1 MMTLRMARNGLGA
14 MVLGWALVGGGCA
27 QEPHT
32 APAPPRAQPSIDDML
47 AAGESASEQLAGDLQ
62 RLIDEDFG
70 GQRVLLVMGDIDNQT
85 RSISTS
91 EFNLL
96 ADRMRTTLRRSKRF
110 RDNVKLVEK
119 AARQLALSQRERG
132 VASGDPEGDTPVTGG
147 VSQENAE
154 IVFFLNGTA
163 HRIARPDGSYM
174 YVAYELMR
182 ESDGEIVFAGD
193 YDVRY

>member
-1 MMTLRMARNGLGA
+1 MTKSRLGLL
-14 MVLGWALVGGGCA
+14 VLSIGLASGLIGGCET
-27 QEPHT
+27 QPNT
-32 APAPPRAQPSIDDML
+32 YPAPPRAQPSIDDML
-47 AAGESASEQLAGDLQ
+47 SAGESASEQLAGDLQ

-70 GQRVLLVMGDIDNQT
+70 GSRVLLVMGDIDNQT

-96 ADRMRTTLRRSKRF
+96 ADRMRTSLRRSKKF

-119 AARQLALSQRERG
+119 AARQLALSDRERG
-132 VASGDPEGDTPVTGG
+132 GGAAQPGGDTPVTGG
-147 VSQENAE
+147 VSQTDAQ

-163 HRIARPDGSYM
+163 HRLSRPDGSYM
-174 YVAYELMR
+174 YVNYELMR

>member
-1 MMTLRMARNGLGA
+1 MHMSKLSLLVVSVGFASGL
-14 MVLGWALVGGGCA
+14 VGGCA
-27 QEPHT
+27 QQPRT
-32 APAPPRAQPSIDDML
+32 YPAPPQAQPSIDDML
-47 AAGESASEQLAGDLQ
+47 SAGESASEQLAGDLQ

-70 GQRVLLVMGDIDNQT
+70 GERILLVMGDIDNQT

-96 ADRMRTTLRRSKRF
+96 ADRMRTQLRRSKKF

-119 AARQLALSQRERG
+119 AARQLALSNRERG
-132 VASGDPEGDTPVTGG
+132 GGAAEPGGDAPVTGG
-147 VSQENAE
+147 VSQNDAQ

-163 HRIARPDGSYM
+163 YRLSRPDGSYM
-174 YVAYELMR
+174 YVTYELMR